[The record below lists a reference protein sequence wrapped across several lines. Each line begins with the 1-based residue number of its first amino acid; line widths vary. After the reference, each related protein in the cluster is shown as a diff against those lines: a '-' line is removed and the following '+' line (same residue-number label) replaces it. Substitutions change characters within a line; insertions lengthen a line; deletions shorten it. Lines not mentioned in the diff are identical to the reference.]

1 MFIDG
6 YTLVYM
12 IIRNR
17 TTKTLE
23 ASPLN
28 NRGCAVPPDR
38 DKKGNIDP
46 EGVAHYAVRAL
57 FQSACLYRA
66 CYPGVLATL
75 VPSVIERRP
84 RCGLFGGMIADNQY
98 NKFSKNN
105 PMLFYR
111 TRLIRQKSN
120 GSVYEPACYVGIRLY
135 ASVAQERPPTPHLF
149 GA

>member
-1 MFIDG
+1 MLNLFLELLFQVDS
-6 YTLVYM
+6 TFM

-75 VPSVIERRP
+75 VPSVTKAKTALRSLWWYD
-84 RCGLFGGMIADNQY
+84 CG
-98 NKFSKNN
+98 
-105 PMLFYR
+105 
-111 TRLIRQKSN
+111 
-120 GSVYEPACYVGIRLY
+120 
-135 ASVAQERPPTPHLF
+135 
-149 GA
+149 

>member
-1 MFIDG
+1 
-6 YTLVYM
+6 M

-84 RCGLFGGMIADNQY
+84 RCGLFGGLIADNQ
-98 NKFSKNN
+98 KKRI
-105 PMLFYR
+105 M
-111 TRLIRQKSN
+111 
-120 GSVYEPACYVGIRLY
+120 VG
-135 ASVAQERPPTPHLF
+135 A
-149 GA
+149 

>member
-1 MFIDG
+1 MLSALDLSSLRHLEKRVPEQRNGRPLQGRYIF
-6 YTLVYM
+6 LM

-57 FQSACLYRA
+57 FQSACLYSA

-84 RCGLFGGMIADNQY
+84 RCGLLQY
-98 NKFSKNN
+98 TVS
-105 PMLFYR
+105 
-111 TRLIRQKSN
+111 
-120 GSVYEPACYVGIRLY
+120 
-135 ASVAQERPPTPHLF
+135 
-149 GA
+149 

>member
-1 MFIDG
+1 
-6 YTLVYM
+6 M

-84 RCGLFGGMIADNQY
+84 RCGLFGGMIADTHLY
-98 NKFSKNN
+98 FEGRLE
-105 PMLFYR
+105 LFIY
-111 TRLIRQKSN
+111 LIILRAR
-120 GSVYEPACYVGIRLY
+120 GDGIGFIRHF
-135 ASVAQERPPTPHLF
+135 E
-149 GA
+149 

>member
-1 MFIDG
+1 
-6 YTLVYM
+6 M

-17 TTKTLE
+17 TTKTLK

-38 DKKGNIDP
+38 DNKGNIDP

-57 FQSACLYRA
+57 FQSACLYSV

-84 RCGLFGGMIADNQY
+84 RCGLFGGTIADNHFRY
-98 NKFSKNN
+98 DV
-105 PMLFYR
+105 MTL
-111 TRLIRQKSN
+111 
-120 GSVYEPACYVGIRLY
+120 
-135 ASVAQERPPTPHLF
+135 
-149 GA
+149 

>member
-1 MFIDG
+1 
-6 YTLVYM
+6 M

-57 FQSACLYRA
+57 FQSACLYSA

-84 RCGLFGGMIADNQY
+84 RCGLFGGMIADNHLLEY
-98 NKFSKNN
+98 GVSGA
-105 PMLFYR
+105 L
-111 TRLIRQKSN
+111 RQRE
-120 GSVYEPACYVGIRLY
+120 V
-135 ASVAQERPPTPHLF
+135 ASASPRGCVCFA
-149 GA
+149 

>member
-1 MFIDG
+1 
-6 YTLVYM
+6 M

-46 EGVAHYAVRAL
+46 EGVAYYAVRAL

-84 RCGLFGGMIADNQY
+84 RCGLFGGMIADNQI
-98 NKFSKNN
+98 NIALS
-105 PMLFYR
+105 L
-111 TRLIRQKSN
+111 
-120 GSVYEPACYVGIRLY
+120 
-135 ASVAQERPPTPHLF
+135 ASTLSSRA
-149 GA
+149 

>member
-1 MFIDG
+1 
-6 YTLVYM
+6 M

-57 FQSACLYRA
+57 FQSACLYSV

-84 RCGLFGGMIADNQY
+84 RCGLFGGTIVDNR
-98 NKFSKNN
+98 KKALHAKTFFRFS
-105 PMLFYR
+105 
-111 TRLIRQKSN
+111 
-120 GSVYEPACYVGIRLY
+120 
-135 ASVAQERPPTPHLF
+135 
-149 GA
+149 